1 MPVPL
6 DVSGSLHHMN
16 STLLSSGH
24 WIKEQVCQYT
34 THDATLY
41 STVDLFSDQVRP
53 IHFVFSAF
61 SYGIKQTNKQK
72 TDLYIATE

>member
-41 STVDLFSDQVRP
+41 STVDLFSDQEDQSTLYFQHSP
-53 IHFVFSAF
+53 IVLN
-61 SYGIKQTNKQK
+61 KQTKN
-72 TDLYIATE
+72 